1 MTRLSDG
8 KRVVEITMNEW
19 TGTGYTPDW
28 SNDFFNVGCLPY
40 DEENDYY
47 IVDDIE
53 YCIDQSKDC
62 INCEGDY
69 SDGIVNENSNLD
81 INIL

>member
-53 YCIDQSKDC
+53 YCI
-62 INCEGDY
+62 EAH
-69 SDGIVNENSNLD
+69 NE
-81 INIL
+81 